1 MMKKTGV
8 SSVIRTAVVAF
19 VTCSAVALGEE
30 GAAHSAAPS
39 IFEGDLG
46 NIFWS
51 LVTFLLVLVVLGKFA
66 WKPILGGLQSRE
78 EFIRD
83 SLAQAKK
90 DRESA
95 EARLKEYGQKLETA
109 RAEATELVEEG
120 RRDAEAVKHTIEE
133 TAKKEAAAMVERA
146 KREISLAKDT
156 AVKELYTLGAR
167 LATDVAGRIIKK
179 ELDPKDHERLIAES
193 IGEFQALSG
202 NGSRN

>member
-8 SSVIRTAVVAF
+8 PSVIRTALVAF

-30 GAAHSAAPS
+30 GAAHSDGPS
-39 IFEGDLG
+39 IFAGDLG
-46 NIFWS
+46 NILWS

-66 WKPILGGLQSRE
+66 WKPILSGLQGRE

-90 DRESA
+90 DREEA

-120 RRDAEAVKHTIEE
+120 RRDAEAVKQTIEE
-133 TAKKEAAAMVERA
+133 TAPASHGNSAVKPPLPP
-146 KREISLAKDT
+146 LAKMPNW
-156 AVKELYTLGAR
+156 R
-167 LATDVAGRIIKK
+167 
-179 ELDPKDHERLIAES
+179 
-193 IGEFQALSG
+193 
-202 NGSRN
+202 SRSCVSSKSSAPQ